1 MTSKTIADYRGGEQP
16 IVPATPQ
23 FSGCAIETEAPI
35 RKVFLF
41 VGADPATEWL
51 QGCGVAVDNAGFMI
65 TGAHFG
71 EGETTMRVIRAVAE
85 MWQLLRA
92 YSAAMND
99 IATTAR

>member
-1 MTSKTIADYRGGEQP
+1 MS
-16 IVPATPQ
+16 
-23 FSGCAIETEAPI
+23 FSSSAPI
-35 RKVFLF
+35 PRQN
-41 VGADPATEWL
+41 GCRAAGSQWTMPASL
-51 QGCGVAVDNAGFMI
+51 I